1 MQYWRL
7 DGTNF
12 SKNSCIRACATE
24 NETWSLDKS
33 QMLLDKS
40 QMLLDKSQMLL
51 AIVLALCSLS
61 ALFFALCFLW
71 GLLINVEKKEFNF

>member
-1 MQYWRL
+1 MRL
-7 DGTNF
+7 DGMNF
-12 SKNSCIRACATE
+12 SKNSCNLCLATE

-51 AIVLALCSLS
+51 DIVLA
-61 ALFFALCFLW
+61 
-71 GLLINVEKKEFNF
+71 I